1 MRKKCSYKQKI
12 FVKFVAEGQ
21 EFENC
26 FRSLEQ
32 FTYSNSERSE
42 QFLKQNISLI
52 CSWNFLSPNTSEQF
66 KFKLGKIFGIQNLQ
80 EKLEKLGL

>member
-1 MRKKCSYKQKI
+1 M
-12 FVKFVAEGQ
+12 KFEAEGQ
-21 EFENC
+21 EVSKIL
-26 FRSLEQ
+26 RSQEQ

-52 CSWNFLSPNTSEQF
+52 CSWSFLSPNTSEQF